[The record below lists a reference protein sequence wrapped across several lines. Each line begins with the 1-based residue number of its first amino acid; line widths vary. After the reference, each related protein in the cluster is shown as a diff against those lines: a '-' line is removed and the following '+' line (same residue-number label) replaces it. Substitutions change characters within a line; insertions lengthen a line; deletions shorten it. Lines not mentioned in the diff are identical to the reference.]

1 MNNKK
6 HWLAIAMAAAICLT
20 FAGCFNAAT
29 QPAEI
34 PDETLSPLVTT
45 QPLESLPP
53 AALEGQTA
61 AQVFDWRTN
70 ADGVKTRIKL
80 FSEIA
85 DCTLAAAEQT
95 AVVGIKFT
103 TSYKGELT
111 ARIQDMIAGELM
123 AQDPALTTVAVTADP
138 ADYARIEALAQ
149 RQQQGAPA
157 TDLKPEIDQI
167 AKNLN
172 TLR

>member
-6 HWLAIAMAAAICLT
+6 HWLAIALAAAICLT

-34 PDETLSPLVTT
+34 PDETLAPPTT
-45 QPLESLPP
+45 VEPLESLPP
-53 AALEGQTA
+53 APAEGQTQ
-61 AQVFDWRTN
+61 AQAFDWRTH
-70 ADGVKTRIKL
+70 ADGVKNRIKL

-85 DCTLAAAEQT
+85 DCTLATAEQT
-95 AVVGIKFT
+95 AVVGLKFT

-111 ARIQDMIAGELM
+111 QRIKDMVAGELM
-123 AQDPALTTVAVTADP
+123 AADPALTTVAVTSDP
-138 ADYARIEALAQ
+138 ADYARIESLAR
-149 RQQQGAPA
+149 RQQQNAPA
-157 TDLKPEIDQI
+157 QDLKPEIDQI